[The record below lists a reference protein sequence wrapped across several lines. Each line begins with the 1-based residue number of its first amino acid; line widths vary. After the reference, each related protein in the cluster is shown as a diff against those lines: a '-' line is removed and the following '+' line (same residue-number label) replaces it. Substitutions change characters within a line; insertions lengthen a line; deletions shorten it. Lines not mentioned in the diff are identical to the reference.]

1 VYTIN
6 AKSSQFLKKKMCLG
20 FSIVTDVHLSRIKAT
35 ENFLEGFKFEEA
47 FYGFS
52 KILKYQF

>member
-1 VYTIN
+1 
-6 AKSSQFLKKKMCLG
+6 MCLA
-20 FSIVTDVHLSRIKAT
+20 FSIIPDVHLSRSKAN

-52 KILKYQF
+52 KISILNEKNST

>member
-1 VYTIN
+1 
-6 AKSSQFLKKKMCLG
+6 MCLA
-20 FSIVTDVHLSRIKAT
+20 FSIVPDVHLSRSKAT

>member
-1 VYTIN
+1 
-6 AKSSQFLKKKMCLG
+6 MCFA
-20 FSIVTDVHLSRIKAT
+20 FSIVPDVHLSRSKAN

-52 KILKYQF
+52 KISILNEKNST